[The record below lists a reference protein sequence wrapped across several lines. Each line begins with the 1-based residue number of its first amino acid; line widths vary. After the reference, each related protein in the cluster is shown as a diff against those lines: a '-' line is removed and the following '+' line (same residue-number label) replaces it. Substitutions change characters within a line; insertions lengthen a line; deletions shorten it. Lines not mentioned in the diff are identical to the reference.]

1 MVVKSTPT
9 IIEIDIIYESI
20 LIIKLN
26 FEMRITE
33 MLPQTLG
40 SNSSRQ
46 NIWKSENLKLFL
58 EPLQFFK
65 CGCFFSKIEDTDFE
79 FGTTDINM

>member
-46 NIWKSENLKLFL
+46 NI
-58 EPLQFFK
+58 
-65 CGCFFSKIEDTDFE
+65 
-79 FGTTDINM
+79 